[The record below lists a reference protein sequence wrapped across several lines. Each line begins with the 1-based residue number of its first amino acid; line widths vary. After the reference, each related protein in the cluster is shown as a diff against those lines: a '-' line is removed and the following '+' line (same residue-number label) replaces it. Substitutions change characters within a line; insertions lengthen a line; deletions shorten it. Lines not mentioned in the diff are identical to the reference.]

1 MINPLSATHMER
13 KIINQQNVLK
23 VVINDGVLIVNLL
36 YMETKLAVKS
46 KDKRNKI
53 NDFTAEHSFAF
64 KIDDNNFQL
73 PCEKTFLVDCG
84 AGTQIVNNEENFID
98 FDERFDP
105 T

>member
-73 PCEKTFLVDCG
+73 PCEKTFLGECG